1 MKAIMMGKMEKLD
14 IKSRSAIVRSA
25 DDYVFHII
33 VENLSGD
40 AMKITKCPDMTIHED
55 IQCAALH
62 KLDVHIAGI
71 TEDQGKGINGGCPP
85 VWFLNLK
92 ITPVNLGL

>member
-1 MKAIMMGKMEKLD
+1 
-14 IKSRSAIVRSA
+14 
-25 DDYVFHII
+25 
-33 VENLSGD
+33 
-40 AMKITKCPDMTIHED
+40 MKITKCPDMTIHKD

-85 VWFLNLK
+85 VWLLNLK
-92 ITPVNLGL
+92 ITEINLGLPARFGLKSYEGQTGLLLFLFPS